1 MITIAIIAALVVG
14 FFAFAGVYA
23 DVLWYQQLG
32 FLQVLTTR
40 WASILALA
48 AIGFVTMAVPTW
60 AAMQIAYGARP
71 VYTRLNAQLNRYQ
84 TVFEPLRRLALY
96 GIPTLLGVFAVV
108 ASGSRWDVA
117 LAWLNRTPFGTKDP
131 QFGLDASFYV
141 FELPFYRGV
150 LGLVSAALLLAGVLL
165 IATNYL

>member
-48 AIGFVTMAVPTW
+48 AIGFVTIAAPTW
-60 AAMQIAYGARP
+60 GARKIADRARP
-71 VYTRLNAQLNRYQ
+71 GYTRLTAQLKRDQ

-96 GIPTLLGVFAVV
+96 GIPTLLGV
-108 ASGSRWDVA
+108 
-117 LAWLNRTPFGTKDP
+117 
-131 QFGLDASFYV
+131 
-141 FELPFYRGV
+141 
-150 LGLVSAALLLAGVLL
+150 
-165 IATNYL
+165 

>member
-1 MITIAIIAALVVG
+1 MRFSIERSRSLPNEVEARVSDETVTVSDTQPTSRFRAPIMITIAIIAALVVG

-60 AAMQIAYGARP
+60 AAMQIAYRARP

-96 GIPTLLGVFAVV
+96 GIPTLLGVFGAVG
-108 ASGSRWDVA
+108 SGSRW
-117 LAWLNRTPFGTKDP
+117 
-131 QFGLDASFYV
+131 
-141 FELPFYRGV
+141 
-150 LGLVSAALLLAGVLL
+150 
-165 IATNYL
+165 